1 MRLLSLALGAAF
13 AAGLAGSAAAT
24 PVVIGFGGLNGA
36 AGEAPGGYYAG
47 GQGGLGSGPGP
58 NYGVTFSSDAV
69 VVCSLGFACDDPERE
84 GPSDVLRFLDPR
96 AALTADPD
104 PDAPSVMNVAGGFT
118 GQLSLLYANAA
129 ESSTLRIWSGVG
141 GTGSLLASLNLGSTC
156 TAAACDFRQIS
167 QGFGG
172 VAHSVEFVNFDFRLA
187 GVDDIAL
194 TLADGGTGAV
204 PEPSAWA
211 LAILGFGLAGAR
223 LRRRPAL
230 CRVR

>member
-1 MRLLSLALGAAF
+1 MRLSRLMLGAAF
-13 AAGLAGSAAAT
+13 AAGLAGAASAA
-24 PVVIGFGGLNGA
+24 PVVIGFDGLDGVN
-36 AGEAPGGYYAG
+36 GEAPGQYYSG
-47 GQGGLGSGPGP
+47 GQGGLGSGPGA
-58 NYGVTFSSDAV
+58 NYGVTFSGDAV
-69 VVCSLGFACDDPERE
+69 VVCSLGFACDDPDRA
-84 GPSDVLRFLDPR
+84 GPTDVLRFLDPR
-96 AALTADPD
+96 AAFAPDPD

-118 GQLSLLYANAA
+118 GELSLLYANAA

-141 GTGSLLASLNLGSTC
+141 GTGSLLASLRLGSTC
-156 TAAACDFRQIS
+156 GDGACDFLRIS
-167 QGFGG
+167 QAFAGT
-172 VAHSVEFVNFDFRLA
+172 AHSVEFVNFDFRLA